1 MIENMKHQN
10 EKTTVSGSAVGVNHF
25 TLIELLVVIAIIA
38 ILAGMLLPAL
48 NAAKETAN
56 TTACLNNIKQCALA
70 ARLYADDYNG
80 HGPRGADVSN
90 YLFTSTV
97 NGGLGKYLGSNG
109 KWSAPPRSAVCPKGR
124 RHKNNK
130 DYTAGGNPNA
140 SYGGNTFI
148 VNSGTGTAAIYPSN
162 KYGAQKLDK
171 VKRPTTRFLFAD
183 IGYDGIQAFKDEY
196 WNIYRRSNFSLR
208 HKQQSNIGFADGH
221 AKALKF
227 REIPEGSESSSWY
240 QLANDPQEFYLDY

>member
-10 EKTTVSGSAVGVNHF
+10 GKATVFMPVVELKPF

-48 NAAKETAN
+48 NQAKEMAN

-70 ARLYADDYNG
+70 VRLYADDYKG

-130 DYTAGGNPNA
+130 DFTAGGNPNA

-148 VNSGTGTAAIYPSN
+148 INSGTGTGVVWPSN
-162 KYGAQKLDK
+162 YAAQKFELI
-171 VKRPTTRFLFAD
+171 KRPAGRFILAD
-183 IGYDGIQAFKDEY
+183 TGYDGIQAFNDEY
-196 WNIYRRSNFSLR
+196 WNIYRRVNFSLR
-208 HKQQSNIGFADGH
+208 HKQQSNTGFADGH
-221 AKALKF
+221 AKSMKL
-227 REIPEGSESSSWY
+227 REIPEGADGAWWY
-240 QLANDPQEFYLDY
+240 KKTYDPQEFYLDY